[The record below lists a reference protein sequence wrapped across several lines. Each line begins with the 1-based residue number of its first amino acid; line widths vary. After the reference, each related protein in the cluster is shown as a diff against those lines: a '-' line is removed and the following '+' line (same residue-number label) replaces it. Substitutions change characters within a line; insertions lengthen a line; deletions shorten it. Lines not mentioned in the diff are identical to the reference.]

1 VQKKRPHPNGR
12 GQGDEHE
19 AMCGDG
25 NAQALEKQVYKS
37 VQKIP
42 LVLPYVRQATNHI
55 SYKSIQGGSISN
67 SERVWHA
74 QSLRS

>member
-1 VQKKRPHPNGR
+1 MRPCAATATLR
-12 GQGDEHE
+12 
-19 AMCGDG
+19 
-25 NAQALEKQVYKS
+25 LEKKVYKS

-55 SYKSIQGGSISN
+55 SYKCIQGGSISN